1 MFSNNLVQRIR
12 REYGNK
18 GHICYRLFC
27 ITFQKA
33 YRSLSGEAILQD
45 LETVVTFTIPAV
57 KRCLPRW
64 SLRASW

>member
-45 LETVVTFTIPAV
+45 LETVVTIYDTSCKEMSAKMEFEG
-57 KRCLPRW
+57 
-64 SLRASW
+64 